1 MLISVAIGKSF
12 RVLSLV
18 APAKVQALRP
28 LGILEDI
35 DEEYFY
41 LRVNP
46 TTILRYSM
54 QDWTII
60 PEH

>member
-41 LRVNP
+41 LK
-46 TTILRYSM
+46 LLGGY
-54 QDWTII
+54 WL
-60 PEH
+60 